1 MVHAPAPQVSELRV
15 SLASAQLEAA
25 ALRDNKPSPKLAEQA
40 AQLAQL
46 KEEAVE
52 RIEDERDL
60 SMLRIK
66 LSLTHQGVPA
76 TKIEKVLTDE
86 LAFSDSLLAALERTT
101 VQLDSACAFIINR

>member
-1 MVHAPAPQVSELRV
+1 LKGPEIGAAFPELRGFV
-15 SLASAQLEAA
+15 DEAA
-25 ALRDNKPSPKLAEQA
+25 KVALENAR